1 MNFKQQKKG
10 LILALVI
17 AVGVVWWVVSAKHI
31 TDQPQETQDTAPV
44 SNEASSNA
52 ALTVNVV
59 RSKLTMMQPTLL
71 ANGSVAAWQE
81 AVIGAEVSGLAIQEV
96 LVNVGDA
103 VKRGQVIARINAST
117 VQADLA
123 QAQANLA
130 EAQANLNEA
139 EGNAKR
145 AREIQETGALSKQ
158 QIDQYLIAEASAN
171 ARAQS
176 AQAAL
181 QAQHIRLKQ
190 TVLIAPDS
198 GVISKRDAT
207 VGQVVASG
215 VELFR
220 LIRQHRI
227 EWRGEFNSVD
237 IGKVKPGMAVK
248 LTLPDRSEI
257 AGKVRVMAPTADSS
271 TRNTLVYVDI
281 PSEKAKPGMFA
292 KGEIALT
299 ATQVHALPYSAIVM
313 RDGFNYL
320 MQVDRTNHVHQV
332 KVQLG
337 NSQGSLVEVR
347 NLPDPQA
354 RYVASGGAFL
364 SDGDL
369 VRVTQQAGSQ

>member
-1 MNFKQQKKG
+1 MNFKQNKKSWIVLG
-10 LILALVI
+10 LVI
-17 AVGVVWWVVSAKHI
+17 TAGAAWWAVGAKHA
-31 TDQPQETQDTAPV
+31 DQAQETQSTATAG
-44 SNEASSNA
+44 NAASSKA
-52 ALTVNVV
+52 ALTVDVV
-59 RSKLTMMQPTLL
+59 QPQHAMMQPTLL
-71 ANGSVAAWQE
+71 ANGNISAWQE
-81 AVIGAEVSGLAIQEV
+81 AVIGTEVSGLAIQEV

-103 VKRGQVIARINAST
+103 VKRGQVIARFNSST

-123 QAQANLA
+123 QAQANFA
-130 EAQANLNEA
+130 EAQASMREA

-158 QIDQYLIAEASAN
+158 QIDQYLIAEASAQ

-207 VGQVVASG
+207 VGQVVSSG

-220 LIRQHRI
+220 LIRQNRI

-237 IGKVKPGMAVK
+237 IGKVNPGMAVK
-248 LTLPDRSEI
+248 LTLTDHSEI
-257 AGKVRVMAPTADSS
+257 AGTVRVTAPTADSS

-281 PSEKAKPGMFA
+281 PSGKAKPGMFA
-292 KGEIALT
+292 KGEVTLA
-299 ATQVHALPYSAIVM
+299 ATQVYALPYSAVVM

-320 MQVDRTNHVHQV
+320 MQVDSTNHVHQL

-347 NLPDPQA
+347 HLRESQA

-369 VRVTQQAGSQ
+369 VRITQPVGSQ

>member
-1 MNFKQQKKG
+1 MNFKQINKVW
-10 LILALVI
+10 IMLALVI
-17 AVGVVWWVVSAKHI
+17 AAGVVWWAESAKHA
-31 TDQPQETQDTAPV
+31 DQAQEMQSAV
-44 SNEASSNA
+44 AEGNAASSKT
-52 ALTVNVV
+52 ALTVELVQP
-59 RSKLTMMQPTLL
+59 KLTMMQPTIL
-71 ANGSVAAWQE
+71 ANGSISAWQE

-103 VKRGQVIARINAST
+103 VKRGQVIARFNAST

-171 ARAQS
+171 ARVQS

-181 QAQHIRLKQ
+181 QAQQIRLKQ

-207 VGQVVASG
+207 IGQVVASG
-215 VELFR
+215 LELFR

-257 AGKVRVMAPTADSS
+257 AGKIRVIAPTADSS

-292 KGEIALT
+292 KGEIAL
-299 ATQVHALPYSAIVM
+299 AASQVHALPYSAIVM

-320 MQVDRTNHVHQV
+320 MQVDNTNRVHQL

-347 NLPDPQA
+347 NLPDTQA
-354 RYVASGGAFL
+354 LYVASGGAFL

-369 VRVTQQAGSQ
+369 VRVTQ